1 MRGWPPSKRFD
12 RTSRR
17 SQECVTKDFEE
28 LLACCNAH
36 GVKALIVGGHAV
48 AFHGKPRFTKD
59 LDLFVE
65 SSDENA
71 ARLLLALT
79 AFGFAGLGLSVDDF
93 TSPDKVVQLGVAP
106 NRVDLVTS
114 IDGVTFAEAWNGRSA
129 GHYGTEPASYIG
141 KPELLR
147 NKRAVGRPQDLAD
160 IDSLS

>member
-1 MRGWPPSKRFD
+1 MRLSKRSV

-17 SQECVTKDFEE
+17 SRESVTKDFEE
-28 LLACCNAH
+28 LLACFNAR

-59 LDLFVE
+59 LDLLVE

-71 ARLLLALT
+71 DRLLQALT
-79 AFGFAGLGLSVDDF
+79 DFGFAGLGLTAEDF
-93 TSPDKVVQLGVAP
+93 TSADTVVQLGVAP

-114 IDGVTFAEAWNGRSA
+114 IDGVTFAEAWNGRAS
-129 GHYGTEPASYIG
+129 GHYGAQPAFYLG
-141 KPELLR
+141 KAELIR
-147 NKRAVGRPQDLAD
+147 NKRAVGRLQDLAD